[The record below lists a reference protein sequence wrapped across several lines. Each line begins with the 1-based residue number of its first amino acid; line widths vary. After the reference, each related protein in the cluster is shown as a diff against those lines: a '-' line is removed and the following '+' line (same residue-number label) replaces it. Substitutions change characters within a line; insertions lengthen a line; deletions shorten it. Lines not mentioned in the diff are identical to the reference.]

1 MFQRKE
7 DGRRGSFAFAF
18 ALGDHCTYVCQAIC
32 ESFISTFH
40 SCWLG
45 IWVDE
50 ICAVLIAAG
59 FYRSIKFGEV
69 FSDVFLTDLCF
80 NKFHGGGFQF

>member
-1 MFQRKE
+1 M
-7 DGRRGSFAFAF
+7 GGGAHLHLHLHLVTTAPM
-18 ALGDHCTYVCQAIC
+18 CQAIC

-40 SCWLG
+40 CCWLG

-50 ICAVLIAAG
+50 ICAVLIAAC